1 VAKNFHGNGVERTS
15 ISSKTNL
22 QLIGASALPNKIR
35 DASAFAVPLLITIS
49 GPVLPELGHD
59 GLAGVVV
66 QPTLP
71 IALPVPLTNS
81 IQPYRCV
88 PTVGGVDELDAPPE
102 PKETRNVFELV
113 TKLRVITILPL
124 ASRKVQRIPVP
135 ADPGAF
141 Q

>member
-1 VAKNFHGNGVERTS
+1 VAKDFHGNGVERTS
-15 ISSKTNL
+15 ISSKTNR

-88 PTVGGVDELDAPPE
+88 PTVGGVEVFDAPPD
-102 PKETRNVFELV
+102 PKETRNAFVPV
-113 TKLRVITILPL
+113 TKPIVIKMFPL
-124 ASRKVQRIPVP
+124 ASLKVQRTPVP